1 MWPSVGKKAKHQMKL
16 YVLSMSSFHTNINHV
31 LMLFETGKL
40 KNQNAWNL
48 ISSPTNAFIRKKTP
62 KQSYKGS

>member
-1 MWPSVGKKAKHQMKL
+1 MKL